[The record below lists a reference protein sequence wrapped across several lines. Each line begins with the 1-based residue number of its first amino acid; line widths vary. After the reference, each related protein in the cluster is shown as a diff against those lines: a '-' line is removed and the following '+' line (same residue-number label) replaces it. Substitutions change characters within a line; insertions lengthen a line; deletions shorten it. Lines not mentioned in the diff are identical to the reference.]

1 MTAQNGR
8 TMPMKTRP
16 RSSWMPV
23 ATAGSKSSVWRVSST
38 QGIGISRM
46 GSVRNSPETA
56 GSST

>member
-8 TMPMKTRP
+8 TMPMKTKP

-23 ATAGSKSSVWRVSST
+23 ATAGSQSSVWRVSST
-38 QGIGISRM
+38 HGIGIIRM
-46 GSVRNSPETA
+46 GSMRNSPERA